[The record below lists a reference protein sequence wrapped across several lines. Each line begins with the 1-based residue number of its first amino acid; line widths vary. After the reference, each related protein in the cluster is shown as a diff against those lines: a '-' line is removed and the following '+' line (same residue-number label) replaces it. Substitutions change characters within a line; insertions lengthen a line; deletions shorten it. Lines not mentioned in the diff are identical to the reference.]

1 MSTETIQKTLR
12 DSKAARWLALI
23 IVSFTMMWGYFLTDA
38 ISPLMD
44 MLGISTKEG
53 GMGWSTEDFGWF
65 NNAYMWFNVILFML
79 IFGGIILDKLGVR
92 FTGLLSC
99 AFMVVGAGIKYY
111 AVEYIEPG
119 GASVI
124 DIDLFGL
131 HLNKQVLVACLG
143 YAAFAVGTENC
154 GVTVSKV
161 IVKWFTGYETALAM
175 GVQVAVARVGTAL
188 ALIVS
193 PSLAD
198 NYKMSTPLLLAF
210 ILLVVGFLA
219 YMVFCVMDS
228 KLDKQQSE
236 KEQASDEDQFK
247 ASDLKLILANK
258 GFWLIALLCLCFYS
272 AVFPFMKYATS
283 LMINKYGVDS
293 FWAGWIPTLIPLG
306 NLLMTPIFGG
316 VYERHGK
323 GATIMI
329 IGSMLL
335 ILVHLLFALPIL
347 NYWWFAAF
355 VMIILGVAFSLV
367 PSAMW
372 PSMPKIIPIR
382 LIGSAYAV
390 TFWIQNLGLGVV
402 PLIVGK
408 VLNNYCV
415 VDQVVRDG
423 HLVNLYDYTIP
434 MIIFAG
440 FGIIALVLAWMLKK
454 EDARKGYGLE
464 KANR

>member
-53 GMGWSTEDFGWF
+53 GMGWSAQDFGMF
-65 NNAYMWFNVILFML
+65 NWSYSLFNVFLFML

-92 FTGLLSC
+92 FTGLVSC
-99 AFMVVGAGIKYY
+99 AFMVIGAGVKYY
-111 AVEYIEPG
+111 AVEYIAPG
-119 GASVI
+119 GDAI
-124 DIDLFGL
+124 MLGL
-131 HLNKQVLVACLG
+131 NQQVLVACLG
-143 YAAFAVGTENC
+143 YAIFAVGTENC
-154 GVTVSKV
+154 GITVSKV

-175 GVQVAVARVGTAL
+175 GVQVAVARLGTAL
-188 ALIVS
+188 AMGVS
-193 PSLAD
+193 PSLA
-198 NYKMSTPLLLAF
+198 NHFKMSTPLLLAF
-210 ILLVVGFLA
+210 ILLVIGFLA

-228 KLDKQQSE
+228 KLDKQQNA

-247 ASDLKLILANK
+247 VSDLKLILSNK

-293 FWAGWIPTLIPLG
+293 DWAGWIPSLIPFG

-316 VYERHGK
+316 IYDRHGK

-329 IGSMLL
+329 IGSVLL

-347 NYWWFAAF
+347 NYWWFAAL
-355 VMIILGVAFSLV
+355 VMVILGVAFSLV

-372 PSMPKIIPIR
+372 PSMPKIVPMK
-382 LIGSAYAV
+382 LLGSAYAV
-390 TFWIQNLGLGVV
+390 TFWIQNIGLGGV
-402 PLIVGK
+402 PLLIGIVLDK
-408 VLNNYCV
+408 YCV

-423 HLVNLYDYTIP
+423 HSVNLYDYTLP

-440 FGIIALVLAWMLKK
+440 FGVIALVLAWMLKK

-464 KANR
+464 KGNR

>member
-44 MLGISTKEG
+44 MLGISIKEG
-53 GMGWSTEDFGWF
+53 GMGWSAQDFGMF
-65 NNAYMWFNVILFML
+65 NWSYSLFNVFLFML

-92 FTGLLSC
+92 FTGLVSC
-99 AFMVVGAGIKYY
+99 AFMMIGAGIKYY
-111 AVEYIEPG
+111 AVEFIAPG
-119 GASVI
+119 GDAI
-124 DIDLFGL
+124 ILGL
-131 HLNKQVLVACLG
+131 NQQVLVACLG
-143 YAAFAVGTENC
+143 YAIFAVGTENC
-154 GVTVSKV
+154 GITVSKV

-175 GVQVAVARVGTAL
+175 GVQVAVARLGTAL
-188 ALIVS
+188 AMGVS
-193 PSLAD
+193 PILASH
-198 NYKMSTPLLLAF
+198 YKMSTPLLLAF

-228 KLDKQQSE
+228 KLDKQQGE
-236 KEQASDEDQFK
+236 MEQASEEDQFK
-247 ASDLKLILANK
+247 ASDLKLILTNK

-293 FWAGWIPTLIPLG
+293 FWAGWIPSLIPFG

-316 VYERHGK
+316 IYDRHGK

-329 IGSMLL
+329 IGSVLL
-335 ILVHLLFALPIL
+335 IFVHLLFALPIL
-347 NYWWFAAF
+347 NYWWFAAL
-355 VMIILGVAFSLV
+355 VMVILGVAFSLV

-372 PSMPKIIPIR
+372 PSMPKIVPMK
-382 LIGSAYAV
+382 LLGSAYAV
-390 TFWIQNLGLGVV
+390 TFWIQNIGLGGV
-402 PLIVGK
+402 PLLIGIVLDK
-408 VLNNYCV
+408 YCV
-415 VDQVVRDG
+415 VGQVTRDG
-423 HLVNLYDYTIP
+423 NMVNLYDYTVP

-464 KANR
+464 KGNAKA